1 MGNKLSILLNIPIF
15 NGLSKDQIKQIG
27 RIAVEKEMI
36 KGRIIFSEGDEGSG
50 FYVVVKGR
58 VKVFK
63 VSPDGKEHI
72 LHIVGPGETF
82 GQVAVYAGRSF
93 PASSEAIT
101 RTHLLFIPR
110 TAFIELIADNPS
122 LAMSML
128 AVLSLRLREFT
139 VQIENLSL
147 KEVPGRL
154 ASYLIYLADEQKTGD
169 HISLPISK
177 GQLASLLG
185 TIPETLSRIFT
196 KMSSK
201 NLIEVS
207 GREIKLLDR
216 TGLDDLAMHGKLD
229 S

>member
-63 VSPDGKEHI
+63 VSSEGKEHI

-82 GQVAVYAGRSF
+82 GQAAVYAGRSF

-101 RTHLLFIPR
+101 KTHLLFIPR
-110 TAFIELIADNPS
+110 AAFARLIADNPS

-154 ASYLIYLADEQKTGD
+154 ASYLIYLADEQKTGV

-196 KMSSK
+196 KISNQ

-207 GREIKLLDR
+207 GREIKILDR
-216 TGLDDLAMHGKLD
+216 AGLDDLAINGKLD

>member
-1 MGNKLSILLNIPIF
+1 MDNKLNILLNIPIF
-15 NGLSKDQIKQIG
+15 SGLSKDQVKQIG
-27 RIAVEKEMI
+27 QIAVEKKMI
-36 KGRIIFSEGDEGSG
+36 NGKIIFSEGDEGNG
-50 FYVVVKGR
+50 FYIVVKGR

-93 PASSEAIT
+93 PASSAAIT
-101 RTHLLFIPR
+101 KSHLLFIPR
-110 TAFIELIADNPS
+110 AAFVELIAGNPS

-128 AVLSLRLREFT
+128 SVLSLRLREFT

-196 KMSSK
+196 KISNQ
-201 NLIEVS
+201 NLIKVS
-207 GREIKLLDR
+207 GREIKILDR
-216 TGLDDLAMHGKLD
+216 EGLDDLAINGKLD

>member
-1 MGNKLSILLNIPIF
+1 MDNKLSLLLNIPIF
-15 NGLSKDQIKQIG
+15 SGLSKDQVKQIG
-27 RIAVEKEMI
+27 QIAVEKKMI
-36 KGRIIFSEGDEGSG
+36 NGKIIFSEGDEGNG
-50 FYVVVKGR
+50 FYIVVEGR

-93 PASSEAIT
+93 PASSATIT
-101 RTHLLFIPR
+101 KSHLLFIPR
-110 TAFIELIADNPS
+110 VAFVELIADNPS

-169 HISLPISK
+169 DISLPISK

-196 KMSSK
+196 KISTQ
-201 NLIEVS
+201 NLIEVN
-207 GREIKLLDR
+207 GKEIKILDR
-216 TGLDDLAMHGKLD
+216 TGINDLALHGKLD

>member
-1 MGNKLSILLNIPIF
+1 MGKKLSILLNIPIF
-15 NGLSKDQIKQIG
+15 SGLSKDQIKQIE
-27 RIAVEKEMI
+27 RIAVEKEII
-36 KGRIIFSEGDEGSG
+36 KGRIIFSEGDEGRG
-50 FYVVVKGR
+50 FYVVVNGR

-101 RTHLLFIPR
+101 KTHLLFIPR
-110 TAFIELIADNPS
+110 TAFVELIAGNPS

-154 ASYLIYLADEQKTGD
+154 ASYLIYLADEQKAGD

-196 KMSSK
+196 KISNQ

-207 GREIKLLDR
+207 GREIKILDR
-216 TGLDDLAMHGKLD
+216 TGLDDLAINGKLD

>member
-1 MGNKLSILLNIPIF
+1 MDNKLSILLNIPSF
-15 NGLSKDQIKQIG
+15 RGLSENQLKQIG
-27 RIAVEKEMI
+27 QIAVEK
-36 KGRIIFSEGDEGSG
+36 KYSKSQIIFTEGDDGNG
-50 FYVVVKGR
+50 FYIVAEGQ

-63 VSPDGKEHI
+63 VSPEGKEHI
-72 LHIVGPGETF
+72 FHIVGPGETF

-101 RTHLLFIPR
+101 QSHLLFIPR
-110 TAFIELIADNPS
+110 AAFAALIADNPS

-128 AVLSLRLREFT
+128 AVLSVRLREFT
-139 VQIENLSL
+139 IQMENLSL

-169 HISLPISK
+169 HISLQISK

-196 KMSSK
+196 KMNNQ

-207 GREIKLLDR
+207 GKEIKLLDR
-216 TGLDDLAMHGKLD
+216 TGLEDLAMHGKL
-229 S
+229 

>member
-1 MGNKLSILLNIPIF
+1 MDTKQNILLNIPIF
-15 NGLSKDQIKQIG
+15 SGLSKDQIKQIG
-27 RIAVEKEMI
+27 QIAVVKEMM
-36 KGRIIFSEGDEGSG
+36 KGNIIFSEGDEGNG
-50 FYVVVKGR
+50 FYIVVKGR

-63 VSPDGKEHI
+63 VSPEGKEHI

-93 PASSEAIT
+93 PASSSAIT
-101 RTHLLFIPR
+101 NIHLLFIPR
-110 TAFIELIADNPS
+110 TAFVELIAHNPS

-196 KMSSK
+196 KISNQ

-207 GREIKLLDR
+207 GREIKILDR
-216 TGLDDLAMHGKLD
+216 AGLDDLAINGKLD

>member
-1 MGNKLSILLNIPIF
+1 MDNKLSILLNIPSF
-15 NGLSKDQIKQIG
+15 SGLSENQLKQIG
-27 RIAVEKEMI
+27 QIAVEKDYM
-36 KGRIIFSEGDEGSG
+36 KGKIIFTEGDDGNG
-50 FYVVVKGR
+50 FYIVAKGQ

-63 VSPDGKEHI
+63 VSPEGKEHI

-101 RTHLLFIPR
+101 KSHLLFIPR
-110 TAFIELIADNPS
+110 TAFVELISNNPS

-128 AVLSLRLREFT
+128 AVLSVRLREFT

-196 KMSSK
+196 KMSSQ

-207 GREIKLLDR
+207 GREIKLLDH
-216 TGLDDLAMHGKLD
+216 TGLDDLKMHGKLD

>member
-1 MGNKLSILLNIPIF
+1 MDNKLSILLNIPSF
-15 NGLSKDQIKQIG
+15 SGLSKDQVKQVG
-27 RIAVEKEMI
+27 RIAVEKKI
-36 KGRIIFSEGDEGSG
+36 LKGKIIFTEGDEGNG
-50 FYVVVKGR
+50 FYIVVKGR

-63 VSPDGKEHI
+63 VSSEGKEHI

-82 GQVAVYAGRSF
+82 GQAAVYAGRSF

-101 RTHLLFIPR
+101 KTHLLFIPR
-110 TAFIELIADNPS
+110 AAFARLIADNPT

-154 ASYLIYLADEQKTGD
+154 ASYLIYLADEQKTGN

-177 GQLASLLG
+177 GQLAGLLG

-196 KMSSK
+196 KMSSQ

-207 GREIKLLDR
+207 GKEVKLLDR
-216 TGLDDLAMHGKLD
+216 IGIDDLAMHGKLD

>member
-1 MGNKLSILLNIPIF
+1 IV
-15 NGLSKDQIKQIG
+15 
-27 RIAVEKEMI
+27 VE
-36 KGRIIFSEGDEGSG
+36 
-50 FYVVVKGR
+50 GR

-63 VSPDGKEHI
+63 LSPDGKEHI

-93 PASSEAIT
+93 PASSATIT
-101 RTHLLFIPR
+101 KSHLLFIPR
-110 TAFIELIADNPS
+110 VTFVKLIADNPS

-169 HISLPISK
+169 DISLPISK

-196 KMSSK
+196 KISTQ
-201 NLIEVS
+201 NLIEVN
-207 GREIKLLDR
+207 GKEIKILDR
-216 TGLDDLAMHGKLD
+216 TGINDLALHGKLD